1 MSPYPKLHSG
11 PVAFVIFEMLFLLFG
26 VCSIYFSVTFVWVSV
41 LLILDTPLTMG
52 FTFVP
57 DNIIAFVGDDTT
69 CRTGPR
75 KKKTT
80 CRTLIYHI
88 DVLPLYT
95 KEPLL
100 MKLESVP

>member
-69 CRTGPR
+69 CRT
-75 KKKTT
+75 
-80 CRTLIYHI
+80 LIYHI

>member
-1 MSPYPKLHSG
+1 MTSRCYFGKMNSILGSVVPL
-11 PVAFVIFEMLFLLFG
+11 AMFEMLFLLFG

-69 CRTGPR
+69 CRT
-75 KKKTT
+75 
-80 CRTLIYHI
+80 LIYHI